1 LPVVVLALRA
11 RVPLPAV
18 PIEPVALTR
27 RSLEPLR
34 LRLPAVAEIALLIA
48 RAPLLVAMLEGL
60 DCTLGVLVIAAT
72 DWKLVLTL
80 VELQQGAY

>member
-1 LPVVVLALRA
+1 MSELGSMALVVMLLV
-11 RVPLPAV
+11 VD
-18 PIEPVALTR
+18 R
-27 RSLEPLR
+27 RIC
-34 LRLPAVAEIALLIA
+34 VCG
-48 RAPLLVAMLEGL
+48 LLVATLEGL